1 MKRHFSKKFFFQK
14 LFFVLVF
21 IAVISIIVLLLWN
34 WLMPAIFNLPEINY
48 LQAIGILILSK
59 ILFLGIGKHDH
70 RNHWK
75 DREYWKKRFDEN
87 QSTFSEEAKENDK

>member
-14 LFFVLVF
+14 LFFVLVI
-21 IAVISIIVLLLWN
+21 IAVISLIVLFLWN

-59 ILFLGIGKHDH
+59 ILFLGIGKHNHKD
-70 RNHWK
+70 HWK
-75 DREYWKKRFDEN
+75 DREYWKKRFEEN
-87 QSTFSEEAKENDK
+87 HSTASEQSSGDDK

>member
-14 LFFVLVF
+14 LFFVLVI
-21 IAVISIIVLLLWN
+21 IAVISLIVLFLWN

-59 ILFLGIGKHDH
+59 ILFLGIGKHNHKD
-70 RNHWK
+70 HWK
-75 DREYWKKRFDEN
+75 DREYWKKRFEEN
-87 QSTFSEEAKENDK
+87 QSTVSEQTSGDNK